1 VERVSGGVGRGD
13 AGRGHWDVSGVTL
26 ARFSG
31 KAVVDIRRVH
41 SRLSSAVVEDGWR
54 GGQGELIAIQHRLF
68 LQRNEE

>member
-1 VERVSGGVGRGD
+1 
-13 AGRGHWDVSGVTL
+13 VTL